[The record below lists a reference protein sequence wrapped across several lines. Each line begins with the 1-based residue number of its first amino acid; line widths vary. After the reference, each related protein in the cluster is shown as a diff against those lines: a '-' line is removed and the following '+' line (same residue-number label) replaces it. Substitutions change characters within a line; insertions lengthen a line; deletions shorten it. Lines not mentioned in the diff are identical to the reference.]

1 MASMEDLARRMDQLA
16 ASFQRLEA
24 RLDSAPAPGSSLR
37 PIRARLEAQSRPAS
51 DAPGSPALAP
61 DKDVYSTEE
70 EAKAKRARPAMYP
83 HTPRR
88 RLDTLEMAAR
98 KYKDSEALDFL
109 QLKEMQGFYNLAAIL
124 LVFSV
129 SYIVLRNVVEHG
141 FRQDPIAHF
150 LCPQAFRDAMIAGG
164 IITTAVAFSMLV
176 FLLQRAVVSG
186 WMSPSVMLGLYAGVQ
201 CLSLT
206 GAVAAV
212 YLTPIGPLPAA
223 GSLCMTMVLNL
234 KSHSFVA
241 TNLALARER
250 VELIAKC
257 RASDDDGA
265 EDADTEGAERP
276 PRQKQA
282 GNAAAKRRRRG
293 RARAEAVAKEET
305 APASDPAASPEQ
317 SSPEAGADG
326 ADDDAV
332 TAAPS
337 RRLAALKYPGNVT
350 PLNFAYFLACP
361 SLVYEPYF
369 PRTKRRRWKF
379 IFRKSLEMLACFVLE
394 YALLTQF
401 LLPVLAAPSPY
412 GPLMEIAKLAMP
424 SMAMWLVGFYAIFH
438 CMLGVAAE
446 LLLYADA
453 RFYDAWWS
461 ATSLDAFWR
470 LWNKPVHEFLLRH
483 VYVEGIHYARWNKG
497 WALFAV
503 FLISAVAHEIVFS
516 ASFKTARPWFALGML
531 AQMPLIALSKRFKG
545 SRRGNFVVW
554 FSLFLGQPLIEI
566 LYFREWMATKKGQ
579 FFCVD

>member
-1 MASMEDLARRMDQLA
+1 MASMEDLARRMEQLA

-24 RLDSAPAPGSSLR
+24 KLDSAPAAGTSLR
-37 PIRARLEAQSRPAS
+37 PIRARLEAQSRPAI
-51 DAPGSPALAP
+51 DVPGSPALAP

-141 FRQDPIAHF
+141 FRQDPVAHF
-150 LCPQAFRDAMIAGG
+150 LCPQALRDAMIAGG
-164 IITTAVAFSMLV
+164 IVTTAVAFSMLV

-186 WMSPSVMLGLYAGVQ
+186 WMSPSVMLALYTGAQ

-206 GAVAAV
+206 GSVAAV

-257 RASDDDGA
+257 RASDSDGA
-265 EDADTEGAERP
+265 EDADSEGTGQLS
-276 PRQKQA
+276 RQKQA
-282 GNAAAKRRRRG
+282 SGGTTKRRRRG
-293 RARAEAVAKEET
+293 RGRGGAAPSEET
-305 APASDPAASPEQ
+305 TPVPEAAATPEQ
-317 SSPEAGADG
+317 GTPNAGAGSDHRVV
-326 ADDDAV
+326 DP
-332 TAAPS
+332 PS
-337 RRLAALKYPGNVT
+337 RRLAALQYPGNVT

-369 PRTKRRRWKF
+369 PRTKRRRWNF
-379 IFRKSLEMLACFVLE
+379 IFRKSLEMLACFALE

-424 SMAMWLVGFYAIFH
+424 SMAVWLVGFYAIFH
-438 CMLGVAAE
+438 CMLGVVAE